1 MKHFLFFAVS
11 LLSLVATAQTTFSVA
26 QATPALAVT
35 ANATIDIT
43 TTAGNVV
50 TRTMDMQ
57 NISTTT
63 NVYNVK
69 MYDLILHPT
78 AIDTA
83 QAYFCFGGCCFGVG
97 TKIGM
102 CTLTLTPGQNTATM
116 GDFYSLN
123 CDLQEASTVGYSVV
137 KYTIYNI
144 NQASDSMQFTLR
156 YNYLLQGTG
165 LKNLQQSALLSLQP
179 NPAKDLV
186 SLQINNHNAS
196 EATIQLLD
204 IGGKIVLNQTN
215 TLQAG
220 ENNIALDLQGISPGF
235 YYLRLHNQNA
245 VISRK
250 LVIE

>member
-1 MKHFLFFAVS
+1 MKQLLVIATCLFAFAS
-11 LLSLVATAQTTFSVA
+11 SAQISFSVA

-57 NISTTT
+57 NTSTTT

-97 TKIGM
+97 TKIGL

-144 NQASDSMQFTLR
+144 NQVSDSMQFTLR
-156 YNYLLQGTG
+156 YNKLKQGVG
-165 LKNLQQSALLSLQP
+165 LKELLKIEMLSLQP

-186 SLQINNHNAS
+186 SLRFNSNSAS
-196 EATIQLLD
+196 ETFLQIID
-204 IGGKIVLNQTN
+204 ITGKEVFAQSYTLQSGENTLVLNI
-215 TLQAG
+215 
-220 ENNIALDLQGISPGF
+220 ENLSPGL
-235 YYLRLHNQNA
+235 YYLKLQNQTA
-245 VISRK
+245 VLNRK
-250 LVIE
+250 FVVE